1 MYTYGISISQSTLMD
16 TSRILLSTDTL
27 SGYGLDHIFEVAED
41 AGFGGI
47 DLAIWKNFDTR
58 NSAYVKK
65 LKAKHNIAVP
75 IIQVSSDINSKEMAQ
90 ALDLATILDT
100 KIIVINPP
108 STFNLTSYHFITSK
122 LPQIQTENPSIQF
135 AIINP
140 PEDMVFILPIPKF
153 KFSNVE
159 QITSKYNCKIWLD
172 ITHVDGD
179 FVDSDM
185 MKKLPQHLKNTSTIY
200 ISDKTKKWVRHLPL
214 WEWDMKLDLLFKKMS
229 KLSYDWYF
237 SIKYALSKKQLA
249 DMDEVEVVL
258 KKAISAI
265 STSL

>member
-1 MYTYGISISQSTLMD
+1 MN

-27 SGYGLDHIFEVAED
+27 SGYGLDHIFEVAES

-47 DLAIWKNFDTR
+47 DLAMWKNFDTW
-58 NSAYVKK
+58 NSGYVKK
-65 LKAKHNIAVP
+65 LKAKHNISVP
-75 IIQVSSDINSKEMAQ
+75 IIQVSSDINSKEMTQ
-90 ALDLATILDT
+90 ALELAAILET
-100 KIIVINPP
+100 KTIVINPP
-108 STFNLTSYHFITSK
+108 STFNISSYHFITSK
-122 LPQIQTENPSIQF
+122 LPQIQADNPTIQF

-153 KFSNVE
+153 KFSNIE

-179 FVDSDM
+179 FVDSEL
-185 MKKLPQHLKNTSTIY
+185 MKKLPIHLKNTSTIY

-214 WEWDMKLDLLFKKMS
+214 WEWDMKIDVLFKKMV
-229 KLSYDWYF
+229 KLEYTGYF
-237 SIKYALSKKQLA
+237 SVKYTLSKKQLA

-258 KKAISAI
+258 KKAISVI
-265 STSL
+265 SSSL

>member
-1 MYTYGISISQSTLMD
+1 MD

-27 SGYGLDHIFEVAED
+27 SGYGLDHIFEVAKS
-41 AGFGGI
+41 AWFGGI
-47 DLAIWKNFDTR
+47 DLAMWKNFDTW
-58 NSAYVKK
+58 NSSYVKK
-65 LKAKHNIAVP
+65 LKAKHDISVP
-75 IIQVSSDINSKEMAQ
+75 IIQVSSDINSKEMTQ
-90 ALDLATILDT
+90 ALELAAILGT
-100 KIIVINPP
+100 TTIVINPP
-108 STFNLTSYHFITSK
+108 STFNIASYHFITSK
-122 LPQIQTENPSIQF
+122 LPQIQADNPGIQF

-159 QITSKYNCKIWLD
+159 QITSKYHCTIWLD

-179 FVDSDM
+179 FVDSEM
-185 MKKLPQHLKNTSTIY
+185 MKKLPIHLKNTSTIY

-214 WEWDMKLDLLFKKMS
+214 WEWDMKIDLLFKKMA
-229 KLSYDWYF
+229 KMDYTGYY

-258 KKAISAI
+258 KKAINEI
-265 STSL
+265 SNSL

>member
-1 MYTYGISISQSTLMD
+1 MD

-27 SGYGLDHIFEVAED
+27 SGYGLDHIFEVAES
-41 AGFGGI
+41 AWFWGI

-58 NSAYVKK
+58 NSGYVKK
-65 LKAKHNIAVP
+65 LKAKHNIVVP
-75 IIQVSSDINSKEMAQ
+75 IIQVSSDINSKEMTQ
-90 ALDLATILDT
+90 ALELAAILET

-108 STFNLTSYHFITSK
+108 NTFNIASYHFITSK
-122 LPQIQTENPSIQF
+122 LPQIQTDNPTIQF

-140 PEDMVFILPIPKF
+140 PDDMVFILPIPKF
-153 KFSNVE
+153 KFSNIE

-179 FVDSDM
+179 FVDSEL
-185 MKKLPQHLKNTSTIY
+185 MKKLPAHLKNTSTIY

-214 WEWDMKLDLLFKKMS
+214 WEWDMKIDLLFKKMA
-229 KLSYDWYF
+229 KLSYDGYF
-237 SIKYALSKKQLA
+237 SVKYTLSKKQLA

-258 KKAISAI
+258 KKAIHVI
-265 STSL
+265 SSSL